1 MKKKKIGLVILVL
14 VLLYSIGGIYY
25 NITHKDSVDN
35 SVKSIDKI
43 DKYGYV
49 LKSNATNLQKELFN
63 ELKTILNNDNINDD
77 AYAKTISKMF
87 VTDLY
92 TLSNKVNKYDVGGTE
107 YVLESGRDNFKVN
120 VQDTLYKYLEDNSD
134 GKRSQILP
142 MVVSV
147 SADEISD
154 TKYKIG
160 DNESDAKKVSLTLS
174 YNEDL
179 GYDTKVTLIL
189 IKSEGKYYVV
199 ESASQALFLLVSTEL
214 VKKVVLY
221 RWIMK
226 NII

>member
-25 NITHKDSVDN
+25 NITHRDSVDN
-35 SVKSIDKI
+35 SVKSIDMI

-77 AYAKTISKMF
+77 AYAKIISKMF

-147 SADEISD
+147 SADEIRD

-189 IKSEGKYYVV
+189 IKSDGKYYAV

-214 VKKVVLY
+214 VKKVTLY
-221 RWIMK
+221 RQIMK

>member
-25 NITHKDSVDN
+25 NITHRDSVDN

-77 AYAKTISKMF
+77 AYAKIISKMF

-154 TKYKIG
+154 TKY
-160 DNESDAKKVSLTLS
+160 ESDAKKVSLTLS

-189 IKSEGKYYVV
+189 IKSDGKYYVV
-199 ESASQALFLLVSTEL
+199 ESAS
-214 VKKVVLY
+214 
-221 RWIMK
+221 
-226 NII
+226 

>member
-25 NITHKDSVDN
+25 NITHRDSLDN
-35 SVKSIDKI
+35 SVKSIDMI

-77 AYAKTISKMF
+77 AYAKIISKMF

-147 SADEISD
+147 SADEIRD

-189 IKSEGKYYVV
+189 IKSDGKYYVV
-199 ESASQALFLLVSTEL
+199 ESAS
-214 VKKVVLY
+214 
-221 RWIMK
+221 
-226 NII
+226 

>member
-25 NITHKDSVDN
+25 NITHRDSVDN

-49 LKSNATNLQKELFN
+49 LKSNTTNLQKELFN

-147 SADEISD
+147 SADEIRD

-189 IKSEGKYYVV
+189 IKSDGKYYVV

-214 VKKVVLY
+214 IKK
-221 RWIMK
+221 
-226 NII
+226 

>member
-25 NITHKDSVDN
+25 NITHRDSVDN

-107 YVLESGRDNFKVN
+107 YFKVN

-160 DNESDAKKVSLTLS
+160 DNESDAKKVGLTLS

-189 IKSEGKYYVV
+189 IKSDSKYYVV
-199 ESASQALFLLVSTEL
+199 ESAS
-214 VKKVVLY
+214 
-221 RWIMK
+221 
-226 NII
+226 

>member
-25 NITHKDSVDN
+25 NITHRDSVDN
-35 SVKSIDKI
+35 SVKSIDMI

-77 AYAKTISKMF
+77 AYAKIISKMF

-160 DNESDAKKVSLTLS
+160 DNESDAKKIS
-174 YNEDL
+174 N
-179 GYDTKVTLIL
+179 VTNQKKI
-189 IKSEGKYYVV
+189 
-199 ESASQALFLLVSTEL
+199 ASVIADSIHNAL
-214 VKKVVLY
+214 K
-221 RWIMK
+221 
-226 NII
+226 

>member
-1 MKKKKIGLVILVL
+1 
-14 VLLYSIGGIYY
+14 
-25 NITHKDSVDN
+25 
-35 SVKSIDKI
+35 
-43 DKYGYV
+43 
-49 LKSNATNLQKELFN
+49 
-63 ELKTILNNDNINDD
+63 
-77 AYAKTISKMF
+77 MF

-142 MVVSV
+142 LVVSV

-154 TKYKIG
+154 TKYKIS
-160 DNESDAKKVSLTLS
+160 DNESDAKKVGLTLS

-199 ESASQALFLLVSTEL
+199 ESAS
-214 VKKVVLY
+214 
-221 RWIMK
+221 
-226 NII
+226 

>member
-25 NITHKDSVDN
+25 NITHRDSVDN

-43 DKYGYV
+43 DNYGYV

-154 TKYKIG
+154 IKYKIG

-189 IKSEGKYYVV
+189 IKSDSKYYVV

-214 VKKVVLY
+214 VKKVILY
-221 RWIMK
+221 RQIMK

>member
-25 NITHKDSVDN
+25 NITHRDSVDN

-49 LKSNATNLQKELFN
+49 LKSNTTNLQKELFN

-147 SADEISD
+147 SADEIRD

-189 IKSEGKYYVV
+189 IKSDGKYYVV
-199 ESASQALFLLVSTEL
+199 ESAS
-214 VKKVVLY
+214 
-221 RWIMK
+221 
-226 NII
+226 

>member
-25 NITHKDSVDN
+25 NITHRDSVDN

-43 DKYGYV
+43 DNYGYV

-154 TKYKIG
+154 IKYKIG

-189 IKSEGKYYVV
+189 IKSDSKYYVV
-199 ESASQALFLLVSTEL
+199 ESAS
-214 VKKVVLY
+214 
-221 RWIMK
+221 
-226 NII
+226 

>member
-25 NITHKDSVDN
+25 NITHRDSVDN
-35 SVKSIDKI
+35 SVKSIDMI

-77 AYAKTISKMF
+77 AYAKIISKMF

-147 SADEISD
+147 SADEIRD

-189 IKSEGKYYVV
+189 IKSDGKYYVV
-199 ESASQALFLLVSTEL
+199 ESAS
-214 VKKVVLY
+214 
-221 RWIMK
+221 
-226 NII
+226 

>member
-25 NITHKDSVDN
+25 NITHRDSVDN
-35 SVKSIDKI
+35 SVKSIDMI

-147 SADEISD
+147 SADEIRD

-189 IKSEGKYYVV
+189 IKSDGKYYVV
-199 ESASQALFLLVSTEL
+199 ESAS
-214 VKKVVLY
+214 
-221 RWIMK
+221 
-226 NII
+226 

>member
-25 NITHKDSVDN
+25 NITHRDSVDN
-35 SVKSIDKI
+35 SVKSIDMI

-63 ELKTILNNDNINDD
+63 ELKPILNNDNINDD
-77 AYAKTISKMF
+77 AYAKIISKMF

-147 SADEISD
+147 SADEIRD

-189 IKSEGKYYVV
+189 IKSDGKYYVV
-199 ESASQALFLLVSTEL
+199 ESAS
-214 VKKVVLY
+214 
-221 RWIMK
+221 
-226 NII
+226 

>member
-25 NITHKDSVDN
+25 NINHRDSLDN
-35 SVKSIDKI
+35 SVKSIDMI

-77 AYAKTISKMF
+77 AYAKIISKMF

-147 SADEISD
+147 SADEIRD

-189 IKSEGKYYVV
+189 IKSDGKYYVV
-199 ESASQALFLLVSTEL
+199 ESAS
-214 VKKVVLY
+214 
-221 RWIMK
+221 
-226 NII
+226 

>member
-25 NITHKDSVDN
+25 NITHRDSVDN
-35 SVKSIDKI
+35 SVKSIDMI

-77 AYAKTISKMF
+77 AYAKIISKMF

-107 YVLESGRDNFKVN
+107 YVLESGRDNFKLN

-147 SADEISD
+147 SADEIRD

-189 IKSEGKYYVV
+189 IKSDGKYYVV
-199 ESASQALFLLVSTEL
+199 ESAS
-214 VKKVVLY
+214 
-221 RWIMK
+221 
-226 NII
+226 

>member
-14 VLLYSIGGIYY
+14 ILIYSIGGIYY
-25 NITHKDSVDN
+25 NLTHRDSVDN

-49 LKSNATNLQKELFN
+49 LKSNATDLQKELFS
-63 ELKTILNNDNINDD
+63 ELKAVLNGDNINDD
-77 AYAKTISKMF
+77 DYAKVISKMF

-92 TLSNKVNKYDVGGTE
+92 TLSNKLNKYDVGGAE

-142 MVVSV
+142 LVVSV

-160 DNESDAKKVSLTLS
+160 DNESAAKKVSLTLS
-174 YNEDL
+174 YQEDL
-179 GYDTKVTLIL
+179 GYDTKVTVIL
-189 IKSEGKYYVV
+189 IKDNDKYYIV
-199 ESASQALFLLVSTEL
+199 ESA
-214 VKKVVLY
+214 
-221 RWIMK
+221 
-226 NII
+226 N

>member
-25 NITHKDSVDN
+25 NITHRDSVDN

-49 LKSNATNLQKELFN
+49 LKSNTTNLQKELFN

-77 AYAKTISKMF
+77 AYAKIISKMF

-147 SADEISD
+147 SADEIRD

-189 IKSEGKYYVV
+189 IKSDGKYYVV

-214 VKKVVLY
+214 IKK
-221 RWIMK
+221 
-226 NII
+226 

>member
-25 NITHKDSVDN
+25 NITHRDSVDN
-35 SVKSIDKI
+35 SVKSIDMI

-77 AYAKTISKMF
+77 AYAKIISKMF

-92 TLSNKVNKYDVGGTE
+92 TLSNKVNKYD
-107 YVLESGRDNFKVN
+107 

-160 DNESDAKKVSLTLS
+160 DNESDAKKVSLTIS

-189 IKSEGKYYVV
+189 IKSDGKYYVV
-199 ESASQALFLLVSTEL
+199 ESAS
-214 VKKVVLY
+214 
-221 RWIMK
+221 
-226 NII
+226 

>member
-25 NITHKDSVDN
+25 NITHRDSVDN
-35 SVKSIDKI
+35 NVKSIDMI

-147 SADEISD
+147 SADEIRD

-160 DNESDAKKVSLTLS
+160 DNESDAKKVSLTIS

-189 IKSEGKYYVV
+189 IKSDGKYYVV
-199 ESASQALFLLVSTEL
+199 ESAS
-214 VKKVVLY
+214 
-221 RWIMK
+221 
-226 NII
+226 

>member
-25 NITHKDSVDN
+25 NITHRDSVDN
-35 SVKSIDKI
+35 NVKSIDMI

-147 SADEISD
+147 SADEIRD

-189 IKSEGKYYVV
+189 IKSDGKYYVV
-199 ESASQALFLLVSTEL
+199 ESAS
-214 VKKVVLY
+214 
-221 RWIMK
+221 
-226 NII
+226 

>member
-25 NITHKDSVDN
+25 NITHRDSVDN
-35 SVKSIDKI
+35 SVKSIDMI

-49 LKSNATNLQKELFN
+49 LKSNTTNLQKELFN

-147 SADEISD
+147 SADEIRD

-189 IKSEGKYYVV
+189 IKSDGKYYVV
-199 ESASQALFLLVSTEL
+199 ESAS
-214 VKKVVLY
+214 
-221 RWIMK
+221 
-226 NII
+226 

>member
-25 NITHKDSVDN
+25 NITHRDSVDN

-49 LKSNATNLQKELFN
+49 LKSNTTNLQKELFN

-77 AYAKTISKMF
+77 AYAKIISKMF

-147 SADEISD
+147 SADEIRD

-189 IKSEGKYYVV
+189 IKSDGKYYVV
-199 ESASQALFLLVSTEL
+199 ESAS
-214 VKKVVLY
+214 
-221 RWIMK
+221 
-226 NII
+226 

>member
-25 NITHKDSVDN
+25 NITHRDSVDN
-35 SVKSIDKI
+35 SVKSIDMI

-147 SADEISD
+147 SADEIRD

-189 IKSEGKYYVV
+189 IKSDGKYYVV

-214 VKKVVLY
+214 VKKVTLY
-221 RWIMK
+221 RQIMK

>member
-25 NITHKDSVDN
+25 NITHRDSVDN
-35 SVKSIDKI
+35 SVKSIDMI

-77 AYAKTISKMF
+77 AYAKIISKMF

-147 SADEISD
+147 SVDEISD

-189 IKSEGKYYVV
+189 IKSDGKYYVV
-199 ESASQALFLLVSTEL
+199 ESAS
-214 VKKVVLY
+214 
-221 RWIMK
+221 
-226 NII
+226 

>member
-25 NITHKDSVDN
+25 NITHRDSVDN
-35 SVKSIDKI
+35 SVKSIDMI

-77 AYAKTISKMF
+77 AYAKIISKMF

-154 TKYKIG
+154 TKYKID
-160 DNESDAKKVSLTLS
+160 DNESDAKKVSLTIS

-189 IKSEGKYYVV
+189 IKSDGKYYVV
-199 ESASQALFLLVSTEL
+199 ESAS
-214 VKKVVLY
+214 
-221 RWIMK
+221 
-226 NII
+226 

>member
-25 NITHKDSVDN
+25 NITHRDSVDN

-49 LKSNATNLQKELFN
+49 LKSNTTNLQKELFN

-147 SADEISD
+147 SADEIRD

-189 IKSEGKYYVV
+189 IKSDGKYYVV

-214 VKKVVLY
+214 VKKVTLY
-221 RWIMK
+221 RQIME

>member
-25 NITHKDSVDN
+25 NITHRDSVDN
-35 SVKSIDKI
+35 SVKSIDMI

-147 SADEISD
+147 SADEIRD

-189 IKSEGKYYVV
+189 IKSDGKYCVV
-199 ESASQALFLLVSTEL
+199 ESAS
-214 VKKVVLY
+214 
-221 RWIMK
+221 
-226 NII
+226 